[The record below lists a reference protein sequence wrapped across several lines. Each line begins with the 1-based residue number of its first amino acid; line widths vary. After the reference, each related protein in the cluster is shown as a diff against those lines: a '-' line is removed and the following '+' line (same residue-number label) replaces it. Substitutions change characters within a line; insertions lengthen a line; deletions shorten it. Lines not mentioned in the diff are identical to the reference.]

1 MPTEVHPKA
10 RRSRVHNGA
19 PKPHSWKRKAA
30 GRMPPASDGII
41 LYGWHTVKAALENP
55 QRHIRRLLA
64 TENAARRLTEAGLH
78 TITPEL
84 VRPETIAQRLTA
96 DAVHN
101 GVLAEADPLPSRE
114 LENLASSGI
123 VLLLD
128 QITDPHNVGA
138 IMRTAAAFGAAAIV
152 TTARHSPQ
160 ASGVLAKSA
169 SGALEYVPLLT
180 VQNLADGLERLRQ
193 GGFFLLGLD
202 STADAELGHTDW
214 HLPVALVL
222 GAEGKGLRQR
232 TRQTCDAVARLQLP
246 GKIQSLNVSNAAAL
260 ALYIVTSRTPA
271 DQPGTTSGSTN
282 QRA

>member
-1 MPTEVHPKA
+1 MRGGEDAKPKHQ
-10 RRSRVHNGA
+10 RQRKGA
-19 PKPHSWKRKAA
+19 WTKPRPSHHKGA
-30 GRMPPASDGII
+30 GRTPAADGGII

-64 TENAARRLTEAGLH
+64 TENAARRLAQAGLH
-78 TITPEL
+78 AITPEL
-84 VRPETIAQRLTA
+84 VRPEAIAQRLTA

-101 GVLAEADPLPSRE
+101 GVLAEVDPLPSPE
-114 LENLASSGI
+114 LEDLAPSGI

-138 IMRTAAAFGAAAIV
+138 IMRTAAAFGAAAII

-180 VQNLADGLERLRQ
+180 VQNLADGLERLRRS
-193 GGFFLLGLD
+193 GFFLLGLD
-202 STADAELGHTDW
+202 STADAELGQTDW

-260 ALYIVTSRTPA
+260 ALYIVTSRTP
-271 DQPGTTSGSTN
+271 
-282 QRA
+282 R